1 MPQPYASSLLT
12 VRQMAERLNLTLQ
25 RAYELTRTQ
34 ALPVVRIG
42 RQVRV
47 DPAALERWIKNGGRP
62 LRQ

>member
-12 VRQMAERLNLTLQ
+12 TRQVAERLALSTQ
-25 RAYELTRTQ
+25 RVYELVRTQ

-47 DPAALERWIKNGGRP
+47 DPAALERWIKNGGWP

>member
-12 VRQMAERLNLTLQ
+12 TRQVAERLNLTLQ
-25 RAYELTRTQ
+25 RVYELARTQ

-47 DPAALERWIKNGGRP
+47 DPAALERWIKNGGWP

>member
-12 VRQMAERLNLTLQ
+12 TRQVAERLALSTQ
-25 RAYELTRTQ
+25 RVYELVRTQ

-47 DPAALERWIKNGGRP
+47 DPAALEQWIKNGGWP